1 MQKKLELCMV
11 LEIVLLQDHIQD
23 LVYKAVNSIAVMK
36 IEGKITSKNLKA
48 LSTEKLTYSPNQGK
62 WKRALLSGTSKAC

>member
-48 LSTEKLTYSPNQGK
+48 LSTEKSTYTPNQGK